1 MLTSAASGHSTKPEP
16 PSSPSTVGAA
26 TRGSLSLP
34 SRSSLV
40 KGVPVSAGG
49 DTTPVGS
56 VSLQRLVER
65 DALEPAPHHTA
76 ADRRVLEILR
86 RARDCAADLESESQ
100 GPPVKRR
107 ASNRNRSPAV
117 VHATDNS
124 SGRESVSTAKSN
136 VAVPATVVT
145 VTTADSGFN
154 IRPKISH
161 VAAAMVTTSSTTASV
176 SSVQRAT
183 NGIPS
188 GPAKTAAAALTI
200 SSPIKFQVL
209 KNGASTPS
217 QLPNTLSTSQPAV
230 PTPLANPLTT
240 TKVATW
246 TPTAPTPTSLSAP
259 TQVSPLLSNSGRPLH
274 IGLELILSNGVRIPI
289 SATCGLKPENNTQR
303 PVAGTT
309 GLTLPTLTSE
319 QVTVAAKTV
328 TIPVESTLQPAAP
341 SPPKSPNSVS
351 PGTTNSKKTLAS
363 AAAAATIPRK
373 SSPDSVTAYY
383 NGEGGVVEDEE
394 LSDDPEVSVS
404 ADTKADLE
412 ATAGDN
418 RSRICSCLRS
428 NCLKLYCDCF
438 AAGRAC
444 EGCHCRHCRNNLSD
458 DITRRARDFAMRM
471 ALARNPRAFKP
482 KIETN
487 SGTEAKHLLGC
498 RCKRSHCLKNY
509 CECYLAKISCS
520 KLCRCLSCSNANKKA
535 HSKAGSSPT
544 SSSSCSRSASCS
556 GYGAPSEHEKACHD
570 SRESTNLSTTGDMKA
585 LSATSLPAPAS
596 FRTTAVD
603 VPAQGIQTLSFPA
616 SSVTDRPTSIQSLL
630 LSSPLVSP
638 ELLKCLRGQ
647 HVVLATTP
655 ALKGT
660 SAPATQISLL
670 PGLSSAS
677 RVISL
682 STTTAS
688 TTTQSSVAACIS
700 GNQTATSSNGVGNS
714 FATLGRLIINGTA
727 TNQGCSTGSGAGGN
741 CILVQ
746 TTACSVPPK
755 PQQQQ
760 PPQPQPTAP
769 VYLEAATATAAEVE
783 CDEVPEPGTETVT
796 VAAVDAPIDYSEYT
810 EEELELMQSLLE
822 ENSVGNRVRPA
833 SIDAPSEHT
842 PRARCCGLSPSQAV
856 QNHLNKSACPEINRA
871 PSSISPVD
879 DSTDHMSIQ
888 LECNRTRPMSLPSME
903 NSPESSPPASPR
915 HHHPESYSLSAPA
928 SISSQ
933 PEWAIPRKVQ
943 SATSGN
949 EDISVLV
956 QKIRVLERR
965 VAKLMHVV
973 QAQGNALRD
982 MSARVRHTNRC
993 GCWSSSSSSSVSN
1006 SGTTN

>member
-1 MLTSAASGHSTKPEP
+1 MLTSAASGHTTKPEP
-16 PSSPSTVGAA
+16 PAAPSTVGAA

-40 KGVPVSAGG
+40 KGVPVSAEG
-49 DTTPVGS
+49 DGTSMGS

-117 VHATDNS
+117 VHTNDNS
-124 SGRESVSTAKSN
+124 SSREMVGVPSTSKSN
-136 VAVPATVVT
+136 VAVPATGVT
-145 VTTADSGFN
+145 ATTADSGFN

-161 VAAAMVTTSSTTASV
+161 VAAATTTASV

-188 GPAKTAAAALTI
+188 GPAKSAAAALTI

-230 PTPLANPLTT
+230 PTSLTNPLTA

-246 TPTAPTPTSLSAP
+246 TPTAPIPTSLSAP
-259 TQVSPLLSNSGRPLH
+259 TQVSPLLSSSGRPLH

-303 PVAGTT
+303 PVTGTT

-328 TIPVESTLQPAAP
+328 TIPVESTLQPAAS

-351 PGTTNSKKTLAS
+351 PVTKNSKQTLAS
-363 AAAAATIPRK
+363 AAAATIPRK
-373 SSPDSVTAYY
+373 SSPGAATAYY

-404 ADTKADLE
+404 ADSKADLE

-487 SGTEAKHLLGC
+487 SGTEGKHLLGC

-556 GYGAPSEHEKACHD
+556 GYSAPSEHEKACHD
-570 SRESTNLSTTGDMKA
+570 SRESSTTGGVKV
-585 LSATSLPAPAS
+585 LSATSLPATAS

-603 VPAQGIQTLSFPA
+603 VPAQSIQTLNFPA

-647 HVVLATTP
+647 HVVVAATP

-660 SAPATQISLL
+660 SAPAAQISLL
-670 PGLSSAS
+670 PGLSTAS

-688 TTTQSSVAACIS
+688 TTTQSSVAACLS

-714 FATLGRLIINGTA
+714 FAALGRLIINGTA

-746 TTACSVPPK
+746 TTTCSVPPK

-760 PPQPQPTAP
+760 QQQQPPPQPTAS
-769 VYLEAATATAAEVE
+769 VYSEAAAAAAEVG

-856 QNHLNKSACPEINRA
+856 QNHLNKSVCPEINRA
-871 PSSISPVD
+871 LSSISPVD

-993 GCWSSSSSSSVSN
+993 GCWSSSSSSSSVSN
-1006 SGTTN
+1006 GGTTN